1 MKIQHMCLS
10 IMYVYPYPSL
20 YQYMYTNLLGPRDA
34 VAEADD
40 EEERAGEG
48 LLEELAHLI
57 NL

>member
-1 MKIQHMCLS
+1 MCTHT
-10 IMYVYPYPSL
+10 P
-20 YQYMYTNLLGPRDA
+20 NLLGPRDA

-57 NL
+57 YWGCWVVGGGGLE